1 MAGLSVKGVENA
13 KPGRHPD
20 GRGLYLLVKPSG
32 ARSWLLRIQVGGKR
46 RDIGL
51 GGFPEVSLANA
62 REKAFKLRSA
72 AKAGGDPIAE
82 RDKEK
87 GQAVTF
93 EEAAIACQKARKSGW
108 SDRHAQTFLSTLELH
123 VYPRLGNLHVSSIDE
138 RDIVAVLSPL
148 WTEKPAAARKLR
160 QRIAVVLDYSK
171 GHGWRHSGAPRDT
184 LRPLLAKQAKAG
196 NFSAMPYADVPGFIS
211 DLQEKPSTIGRLALL
226 FAVLTAARSGEVR
239 SARWSHIDLTGKFWN
254 RPADLMKS
262 REPHQVTL
270 STFAL
275 AILRNAAKHRTSL
288 SDGFVFPG
296 AGG

>member
-1 MAGLSVKGVENA
+1 MAGLSVKGVEKA

-93 EEAAIACQKARKSGW
+93 KEAAIACQKARNSGW

-123 VYPRLGNLHVSSIDE
+123 VYPRPRVSGEDPSRAH
-138 RDIVAVLSPL
+138 RDAGR
-148 WTEKPAAARKLR
+148 PALAARERILE
-160 QRIAVVLDYSK
+160 QRGQPRAAPGGGAGRGSS
-171 GHGWRHSGAPRDT
+171 GHALNDAIPRRGGAP
-184 LRPLLAKQAKAG
+184 P
-196 NFSAMPYADVPGFIS
+196 
-211 DLQEKPSTIGRLALL
+211 
-226 FAVLTAARSGEVR
+226 ARAHS
-239 SARWSHIDLTGKFWN
+239 
-254 RPADLMKS
+254 PCQ
-262 REPHQVTL
+262 P
-270 STFAL
+270 
-275 AILRNAAKHRTSL
+275 
-288 SDGFVFPG
+288 
-296 AGG
+296 